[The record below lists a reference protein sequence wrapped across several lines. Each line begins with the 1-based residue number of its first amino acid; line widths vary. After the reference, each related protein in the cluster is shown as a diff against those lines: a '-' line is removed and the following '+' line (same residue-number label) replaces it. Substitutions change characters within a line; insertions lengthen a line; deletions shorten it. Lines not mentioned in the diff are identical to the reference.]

1 MKKTDGYATI
11 SSLAEFNGTIDPE
24 KWPQGLFSF
33 TTCLRCIID
42 FVQKLALSN
51 FLLKI

>member
-33 TTCLRCIID
+33 TTCLRCILD
-42 FVQKLALSN
+42 
-51 FLLKI
+51 